1 MAFTTLSFAFTLI
14 IAAIGIQLSNRLKL
28 PSSIGLILTGLLFGP
43 TFLGLVEKSE
53 ITEFL
58 AHVGLMFMMFKIG
71 LESDIELLKS
81 RESFFIG
88 VLGLLFPWFLGF
100 LTMWLLGYNTAE
112 SFFVSHLNSN
122 NRRHNS
128 CYPRPNECHR

>member
-100 LTMWLLGYNTAE
+100 LCGFGVIMQQNLF
-112 SFFVSHLNSN
+112 S
-122 NRRHNS
+122 
-128 CYPRPNECHR
+128 